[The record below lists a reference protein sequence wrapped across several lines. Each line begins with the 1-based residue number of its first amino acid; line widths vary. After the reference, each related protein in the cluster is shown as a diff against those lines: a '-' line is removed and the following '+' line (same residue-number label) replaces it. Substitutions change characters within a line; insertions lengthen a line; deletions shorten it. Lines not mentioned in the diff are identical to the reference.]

1 MNVEPFGVR
10 ILYGTSSDGLSHTLR
25 ARVVAEELVR
35 LGHEVRLAAAGRAA
49 RILRRRGFEV
59 IDLGCDVKTALE
71 RATLFRPDVVV
82 TDGSF
87 FACLVARL
95 TGVPLLPID
104 HEKRRARVESYS
116 RATRGSS

>member
-1 MNVEPFGVR
+1 MR

-25 ARVVAEELVR
+25 ARVVAEELMA
-35 LGHEVRLAAAGRAA
+35 LGHDVWLAAAGRAA
-49 RILRRRGFEV
+49 SVLRRRGFEV
-59 IDLGCDVKTALE
+59 IDLGSDVKTALE
-71 RATLFRPDVVV
+71 RATGFHPHVVL

-104 HEKRRARVESYS
+104 HEKPRAKVGSYTRAIRR
-116 RATRGSS
+116 SS

>member
-1 MNVEPFGVR
+1 VR
-10 ILYGTSSDGLSHTLR
+10 ILYGTSNSGLSHTLR
-25 ARVVAEELVR
+25 ARVVAEELLG
-35 LGHEVRLAAAGRAA
+35 LGHEVRLAVAGRAA

-104 HEKRRARVESYS
+104 HEKRRARAGSYS
-116 RATRGSS
+116 RAIRGSS

>member
-1 MNVEPFGVR
+1 VR

-25 ARVVAEELVR
+25 ARVVAEELVK
-35 LGHEVRLAAAGRAA
+35 LGHVVWLAAAGRAA
-49 RILRRRGFEV
+49 RVLRRRGFEV
-59 IDLGCDVKTALE
+59 IDLGSDVKTALE
-71 RATLFRPDVVV
+71 RATGFHPDVVM

-104 HEKRRARVESYS
+104 HEKRRANRSGAIS
-116 RATRGSS
+116 

>member
-1 MNVEPFGVR
+1 MR

-25 ARVVAEELVR
+25 ARVVAEQLVA
-35 LGHEVRLAAAGRAA
+35 LGHDVWLAAAGRTA
-49 RILRRRGFEV
+49 RIFRRRGFEV
-59 IDLGCDVKTALE
+59 IDLGSDVKTALE
-71 RATLFRPDVVV
+71 RATGFHPDVVL

-104 HEKRRARVESYS
+104 HEKRRAKAGSYS
-116 RATRGSS
+116 RAIRRSS